1 MNLNKVFIIG
11 NLTRDPELRTLPS
24 GAAVASFGVAT
35 NRVWKNAQGQR
46 QEEVQFHNI
55 VVFGRQAE
63 TTSQYLTK
71 GSMVMVEGRLN
82 TRSWD
87 SPAGTKNYRTE
98 IVAERVQFGPRNTGR
113 GGSGEGAPAGGS
125 SAKQFKSAPQSG
137 EIPEIDINE
146 EDIKPED
153 LPF

>member
-24 GAAVASFGVAT
+24 GTPVASFGVAT
-35 NRVWKNAQGQR
+35 NRVWKNPQGGR

-71 GSMVMVEGRLN
+71 GSLAVIEGRIQ
-82 TRSWD
+82 TRTWD
-87 SPAGTKNYRTE
+87 AKDGSKQSRTE
-98 IVAERVQFGPRNTGR
+98 IVAERVQFGPRSAGGGR
-113 GGSGEGAPAGGS
+113 APAGQPYGRE
-125 SAKQFKSAPQSG
+125 PREG
-137 EIPEIDINE
+137 LDTPPHDDLPEINLG
-146 EDIKPED
+146 EDDVKAED
-153 LPF
+153 MPF

>member
-1 MNLNKVFIIG
+1 MNLNKVFLIG

-24 GAAVASFGVAT
+24 GPSVASFGLAT
-35 NRVWKNAQGQR
+35 NRVWKNQQGER
-46 QEEVQFHNI
+46 REEVQFHNI

-63 TTSQYLTK
+63 IISQYLTK
-71 GSMVMVEGRLN
+71 GSLVLVEGRLQ

-87 SPAGTKNYRTE
+87 GRDGVKQYRTE
-98 IVAERVQFGPRNTGR
+98 IIAERIQFGPRGI
-113 GGSGEGAPAGGS
+113 S
-125 SAKQFKSAPQSG
+125 QSAPGGKDINNMTIEESKG
-137 EIPEIDINE
+137 FDDLPEIDISE